1 MKLPPFIAALDA
13 VLVQRHS
20 SGRCWLT
27 FYGLPGWCAD
37 YPCGLCVACAI
48 ERESLDDT
56 WLVQA
61 SLWLASVRGNLDDS
75 LLLEDGKLWLTRRYA
90 PKLEYA
96 VGQTQLNQQL
106 AIARWLATHG
116 ESKPET
122 AELTRRWR

>member
-1 MKLPPFIAALDA
+1 M
-13 VLVQRHS
+13 
-20 SGRCWLT
+20 
-27 FYGLPGWCAD
+27 
-37 YPCGLCVACAI
+37 ACAI